1 MEDKGILSPE
11 IDDGYISRPTSLD
24 SFIGQKQNIEN
35 LKIFIESAK
44 ITGRAIDHIL
54 LYGPPGLG
62 KTTLA
67 NIIAHELDSEIKI
80 TSGPA
85 ITKVGDIAA
94 IVTNVRE
101 KETLFIDEIHRLN
114 TNVEEVLYSAM
125 EDFKIDIMIGEGPS
139 ARSVRIGLPHF
150 TIIGATTRTG
160 LITSP
165 LRDRFGILI
174 RLNYYDTEDLEKIIF
189 RNANL
194 LNIDISPD
202 GANEIA
208 RRSRGTPR
216 IAIRLLKRVY
226 DFAIVKNKK
235 FIDQNMAD
243 IALRELEIDK
253 NGFDFFDRKFIK
265 YIIDNYSG
273 GPVGIETLAVGLSE
287 QRDSLEDVVE
297 PYLIQQGFL
306 QRTPRGRML
315 TQKCFEYFDSEK
327 F

>member
-1 MEDKGILSPE
+1 MEDQRIISPE
-11 IDDGYISRPTSLD
+11 LKDNYITRPSSFD
-24 SFIGQKQNIEN
+24 SFIGQRQNIEN
-35 LKIFIESAK
+35 LKIFVESAK
-44 ITGRAIDHIL
+44 ITNKTIDHIL

-67 NIIAHELDSEIKI
+67 NIIAHELNSEIKI

-85 ITKVGDIAA
+85 ITKIGDMAA
-94 IVTNVRE
+94 VVTNMQE

-114 TNVEEVLYSAM
+114 PNVEEVLYSAM
-125 EDFKIDIMIGEGPS
+125 EDFKIDVMIGEGPA

-174 RLNYYDTEDLEKIIF
+174 RLNYYDAEDLKKIIF
-189 RNANL
+189 RNANS
-194 LNIDISPD
+194 LNIDISED
-202 GANEIA
+202 GATEIA
-208 RRSRGTPR
+208 QRSRGTPR

-226 DFAIVKNKK
+226 DFAIVKNKN
-235 FIDQNMAD
+235 FIDKD
-243 IALRELEIDK
+243 IANKALKELEIDK
-253 NGFDFFDRKFIK
+253 KGFDFFDRKFIK
-265 YIIDNYSG
+265 YIIENYSG
-273 GPVGIETLAVGLSE
+273 GPVGIETLAAGLSE

-297 PYLIQQGFL
+297 PYLIQQGYL
-306 QRTPRGRML
+306 QRTPRGRVL
-315 TQKCFEYFDSEK
+315 TQKCFEYFDGEN

>member
-1 MEDKGILSPE
+1 MEDQRIISPE
-11 IDDGYISRPTSLD
+11 LKDNYITRPSSFD

-35 LKIFIESAK
+35 LKIFVESAK
-44 ITGRAIDHIL
+44 ITDKTIDHIL

-67 NIIAHELDSEIKI
+67 NIIAHELNSEIKI

-85 ITKVGDIAA
+85 ITKIGDMAA
-94 IVTNVRE
+94 VVTNMQE

-114 TNVEEVLYSAM
+114 PNVEEVLYSAM
-125 EDFKIDIMIGEGPS
+125 EDFKIDVMIGEGPA

-174 RLNYYDTEDLEKIIF
+174 RLNYYDAEDLKKIIF
-189 RNANL
+189 RNANS
-194 LNIDISPD
+194 LNIDISED
-202 GANEIA
+202 GATEIA
-208 RRSRGTPR
+208 QRSRGTPR

-226 DFAIVKNKK
+226 DFAIVKNKN
-235 FIDQNMAD
+235 FIDKD
-243 IALRELEIDK
+243 IANKALKELEIDK
-253 NGFDFFDRKFIK
+253 KGFDFFDRKFIK
-265 YIIDNYSG
+265 YIIENYSG
-273 GPVGIETLAVGLSE
+273 GPVGIETLAAGLSE

-297 PYLIQQGFL
+297 PYLIQQGYL
-306 QRTPRGRML
+306 QRTPRGRVL
-315 TQKCFEYFDSEK
+315 TQKCFEYFDGEK

>member
-1 MEDKGILSPE
+1 MDEQRIISPE
-11 IDDGYISRPTSLD
+11 LKDNYITRPSSFD

-35 LKIFIESAK
+35 LKIFVESAK
-44 ITGRAIDHIL
+44 ITNKTIDHIL

-67 NIIAHELDSEIKI
+67 NIIAHELNSEIKI

-85 ITKVGDIAA
+85 ITKIGDMAA
-94 IVTNVRE
+94 VVTNMQE

-114 TNVEEVLYSAM
+114 PNVEEVLYSAM
-125 EDFKIDIMIGEGPS
+125 EDFKIDVMIGEGPA

-174 RLNYYDTEDLEKIIF
+174 RLNYYDAEDLKKIIF
-189 RNANL
+189 RNANS
-194 LNIDISPD
+194 LNIDISDD
-202 GANEIA
+202 GATEIA
-208 RRSRGTPR
+208 QRSRGTPR

-226 DFAIVKNKK
+226 DFAIVTNKN
-235 FIDQNMAD
+235 FIDKD
-243 IALRELEIDK
+243 IANKALKELEIDK
-253 NGFDFFDRKFIK
+253 KGFDFFDRKFIK
-265 YIIDNYSG
+265 YIIENYSG
-273 GPVGIETLAVGLSE
+273 GPVGIETLAAGLSE

-297 PYLIQQGFL
+297 PYLIQQGYL
-306 QRTPRGRML
+306 QRTPRGRVL
-315 TQKCFEYFDSEK
+315 TQKCFEYFDGEK

>member
-1 MEDKGILSPE
+1 MENKGILSPE
-11 IDDGYISRPTSLD
+11 IEDGYISRPTSLD

-35 LKIFIESAK
+35 LKIFIEAAK
-44 ITGRAIDHIL
+44 ITGKAIDHIL

-67 NIIAHELDSEIKI
+67 NIIAHELNSEIKI

-194 LNIDISPD
+194 LNIDISAD

-208 RRSRGTPR
+208 KRSRGTPR

-226 DFAIVKNKK
+226 DFAIVKNKN

-243 IALRELEIDK
+243 IALKELEIDK

-315 TQKCFEYFDSEK
+315 TKKCFDYFDSDK

>member
-1 MEDKGILSPE
+1 MEDQRIISPE
-11 IDDGYISRPTSLD
+11 LKDNYITRPSSFD
-24 SFIGQKQNIEN
+24 SFIGQRQNIEN
-35 LKIFIESAK
+35 LKIFVESAK
-44 ITGRAIDHIL
+44 ITNKTIDHIL

-67 NIIAHELDSEIKI
+67 NIIAHELNSEIKI

-85 ITKVGDIAA
+85 ITKIGDMAA
-94 IVTNVRE
+94 VVTNMQE

-114 TNVEEVLYSAM
+114 PNVEEVLYSAM
-125 EDFKIDIMIGEGPS
+125 EDFKIDVMIGEGPA

-174 RLNYYDTEDLEKIIF
+174 RLNYYDAEDLKKIIF
-189 RNANL
+189 RNANS
-194 LNIDISPD
+194 LNIDISED
-202 GANEIA
+202 GATEIA
-208 RRSRGTPR
+208 QRSRGTPR

-226 DFAIVKNKK
+226 DFAIVKNKN
-235 FIDQNMAD
+235 FIDKD
-243 IALRELEIDK
+243 IANKDLKELEIEK
-253 NGFDFFDRKFIK
+253 KGFDFFDRKFIK
-265 YIIDNYSG
+265 YIIENYSG
-273 GPVGIETLAVGLSE
+273 GPVGIETLAAGLSE

-297 PYLIQQGFL
+297 PYLIQQGYL
-306 QRTPRGRML
+306 QRTPRGRVL
-315 TQKCFEYFDSEK
+315 TQKCFEYFDGEK

>member
-1 MEDKGILSPE
+1 MEDQRIISPE
-11 IDDGYISRPTSLD
+11 LKDNYITRPSSFD
-24 SFIGQKQNIEN
+24 SFIGQRQNIEN
-35 LKIFIESAK
+35 LKIFVESAK
-44 ITGRAIDHIL
+44 ITNKTIDHIL

-67 NIIAHELDSEIKI
+67 NIIAHELNSEIKI

-85 ITKVGDIAA
+85 ITKIGDMAA
-94 IVTNVRE
+94 VVTNMQE

-114 TNVEEVLYSAM
+114 PNVEEVLYSAM
-125 EDFKIDIMIGEGPS
+125 EDFKIDVMIGEGPA

-174 RLNYYDTEDLEKIIF
+174 RLNYYDAEDLKKIIF
-189 RNANL
+189 RNANS
-194 LNIDISPD
+194 LNIDISED
-202 GANEIA
+202 GATEIA
-208 RRSRGTPR
+208 QRSRGTPR

-226 DFAIVKNKK
+226 DFAIVKNKN
-235 FIDQNMAD
+235 FIDKD
-243 IALRELEIDK
+243 IANKALKELEIDK
-253 NGFDFFDRKFIK
+253 KGFDFFDRKFIK
-265 YIIDNYSG
+265 YIIENYSG
-273 GPVGIETLAVGLSE
+273 GPVGIETLAAGLSE

-297 PYLIQQGFL
+297 PYLIQQGYL
-306 QRTPRGRML
+306 QRTPRGRVL
-315 TQKCFEYFDSEK
+315 TQKCFEYFDGEK